1 MLFRPQ
7 SHFSCFSTFFICFF
21 PLSSILFLSLSLS
34 LNVSFFYFLRALF
47 YFSVLILSFL
57 FFCFYLFS
65 LQIYPSPYIFFK
77 KKTTFLFFLSI
88 LCFVVCK
95 DAASIRKEKWSFRP
109 WAVLWVGDVH
119 YLSSHLWVVE
129 VIAAPWNLTQT
140 SLFPAPQD
148 PVCRVTLCLQ
158 PLLAFPA
165 RPMQSNEPPGVVG
178 EFISCPT
185 GLTIYS

>member
-88 LCFVVCK
+88 FCALLSARMLQASGKRSGPSGPGLCCG
-95 DAASIRKEKWSFRP
+95 
-109 WAVLWVGDVH
+109 WVMFIICLLTYGW
-119 YLSSHLWVVE
+119 LKSS
-129 VIAAPWNLTQT
+129 
-140 SLFPAPQD
+140 
-148 PVCRVTLCLQ
+148 
-158 PLLAFPA
+158 LL
-165 RPMQSNEPPGVVG
+165 PG
-178 EFISCPT
+178 T
-185 GLTIYS
+185 